1 MTVWVILNGTICFYD
16 DGKPNSWSYLY
27 SFILLS
33 QSDMMQQNKCSTFE
47 LTALKINIKN
57 L

>member
-1 MTVWVILNGTICFYD
+1 MIVWVILNGTICFYD